1 MYIDDQG
8 RKTTI
13 VNFKIDK
20 KFETYI
26 KPQMELVNMI
36 NQQSNG
42 RMRAKLKLPSLKHKN
57 HVAPTNPF
65 NIS

>member
-8 RKTTI
+8 RKTTV

-26 KPQMELVNMI
+26 KPQMDLVNMI
-36 NQQSNG
+36 N
-42 RMRAKLKLPSLKHKN
+42 
-57 HVAPTNPF
+57 
-65 NIS
+65 